1 MADKKYMEECYRKS
15 LSPKQIEKAK
25 NSQMI
30 SIFLKIKWMWENLKN
45 SIEAARFPEILAL
58 AIAVFL
64 ISLILLIVLGGHI
77 ITVSEPALYGWSLIL
92 YFVSGHLAVKL
103 MPSTVACTRTKSK
116 RCSTNDKHSMTKI
129 TRYFE
134 DVSVKALVETAEDF
148 GLNLKSAISWLILE
162 NQQYM
167 KDEKE
172 KQQKANLMT
181 QIIVAVFTAA
191 LSNMVNA
198 IGEGTSEAMKK
209 SITIGSVCII
219 ILGGMLSAYHMK
231 KSMEKSNA
239 EFQIGKN
246 LSEALNYYANSLY
259 KGSSLTII

>member
-116 RCSTNDKHSMTKI
+116 QCSINDKHSMTKI

-148 GLNLKSAISWLILE
+148 GLDLKSAISWLILE

-209 SITIGSVCII
+209 SVTIGSVCII
-219 ILGGMLSAYHMK
+219 ILGGMLSAYHME

>member
-1 MADKKYMEECYRKS
+1 MVD
-15 LSPKQIEKAK
+15 
-25 NSQMI
+25 
-30 SIFLKIKWMWENLKN
+30 
-45 SIEAARFPEILAL
+45 
-58 AIAVFL
+58 
-64 ISLILLIVLGGHI
+64 
-77 ITVSEPALYGWSLIL
+77 
-92 YFVSGHLAVKL
+92 SG
-103 MPSTVACTRTKSK
+103 
-116 RCSTNDKHSMTKI
+116 
-129 TRYFE
+129 
-134 DVSVKALVETAEDF
+134 
-148 GLNLKSAISWLILE
+148 

-167 KDEKE
+167 KDEKG

-181 QIIVAVFTAA
+181 QIMVAVFTAA

-209 SITIGSVCII
+209 SVTIGSVCII